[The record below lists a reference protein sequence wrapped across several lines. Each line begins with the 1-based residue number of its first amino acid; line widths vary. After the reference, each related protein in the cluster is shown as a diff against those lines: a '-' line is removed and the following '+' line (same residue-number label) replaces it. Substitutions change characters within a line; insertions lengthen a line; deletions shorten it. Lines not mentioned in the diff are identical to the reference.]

1 MINFTVGPVQMNEA
15 VCTVGG
21 QQIPYFRTPEFSEI
35 MKENE
40 RFFLNAVRADKD
52 ARAVFLTGSGTAGME
67 AAIMHTLSSEDKVL
81 VVNGGSF
88 GHRFTELCALHEI
101 PYTAIELMPG
111 KTLHEEQLRPY
122 ANQGYTAF
130 VVNVHETSTGV
141 HYNLDMIHQFCEE
154 NGLFLIVDAISS
166 FLADEVDM
174 KKWKIDVLIVGSQ
187 KALAVPPGI
196 SILGLSKR
204 AVERINKIE
213 TKCMYLDL
221 KSALKNAERGQTPY
235 TPAVGTLLQIHERLS
250 EIEVSGVENEIQK
263 VKAIAEDF
271 RSKIQGLPLTYF
283 SESMSNAVTALETKD
298 VSAKKI
304 FDILKDEYQIWVC
317 PNGGA
322 LADKV
327 FRVGHIGNLTLE
339 DNKILADALWDLK
352 EREILI

>member
-1 MINFTVGPVQMNEA
+1 
-15 VCTVGG
+15 
-21 QQIPYFRTPEFSEI
+21 
-35 MKENE
+35 
-40 RFFLNAVRADKD
+40 
-52 ARAVFLTGSGTAGME
+52 ME

-111 KTLHEEQLRPY
+111 KTLHEEQLCPY

-141 HYNLDMIHQFCEE
+141 HYNLDMIHQFCKD

-283 SESMSNAVTALETKD
+283 SEAMSNAVTALETQN

-304 FDILKDEYQIWVC
+304 FDILKDEYQIWIC

-322 LADKV
+322 LAEKV
-327 FRVGHIGNLTLE
+327 FRVGHIGNLTFE
-339 DNKILADALWDLK
+339 DNEKLTDALWDLK
-352 EREILI
+352 KRNILI

>member
-1 MINFTVGPVQMNEA
+1 
-15 VCTVGG
+15 
-21 QQIPYFRTPEFSEI
+21 
-35 MKENE
+35 
-40 RFFLNAVRADKD
+40 
-52 ARAVFLTGSGTAGME
+52 ME

-235 TPAVGTLLQIHERLS
+235 TPAVGILLQIHERLS
-250 EIEVSGVENEIQK
+250 EIEVTGVENEIQK

-271 RSKIQGLPLTYF
+271 RSKIEGLPLTYF
-283 SESMSNAVTALETKD
+283 SEAMSNAVTALETQN

-304 FDILKDEYQIWVC
+304 FDILKDEYQIWIC

-322 LADKV
+322 LAEKV
-327 FRVGHIGNLTLE
+327 FRVGHIGNLTFE
-339 DNKILADALWDLK
+339 DNEKLTDALWDLK
-352 EREILI
+352 KRNILI

>member
-40 RFFLNAVRADKD
+40 CFFLKSAHAAED

-88 GHRFTELCALHEI
+88 GQRFTELCELHEI

-111 KTLHEEQLRPY
+111 KTLHEEQLVPY

-141 HYNLDMIHQFCEE
+141 HYDLDMIHQFCKE
-154 NGLFLIVDAISS
+154 NRLFLIVDAISS

-174 KKWKIDVLIVGSQ
+174 KKWGIDVLIVGSQ

-204 AVERINKIE
+204 AVERVEEVK

-250 EIEVSGVENEIQK
+250 EIEASGVENEIQK
-263 VKAIAEDF
+263 VKTIADDF
-271 RSKIQGLPLTYF
+271 RNRIQGLPLTYF
-283 SESMSNAVTALETKD
+283 SESMSNAVTALETKG

-304 FDILKDEYQIWVC
+304 FDILKEEYQIWVC
-317 PNGGA
+317 PNGGT

-339 DNKILADALWDLK
+339 DNKVLIDALWDLK
-352 EREILI
+352 ERNILI